1 MYYKKPQ
8 FDANLHYILMK
19 IFLPGDRNLI
29 KTEKS

>member
-8 FDANLHYILMK
+8 IHANLHYILME
-19 IFLPGDRNLI
+19 IFPPGHRNLI

>member
-8 FDANLHYILMK
+8 FDANLYYILMK
-19 IFLPGDRNLI
+19 IFPPGYTNLI